1 LIPLRLTVKNF
12 MCYRDELPTLDF
24 EGIHVACLC
33 GDNGHG
39 KTALLDSITW
49 VLWGKA
55 RASTQEELVHQGRQD
70 MAVVLEF
77 MARDQRYRVSRRYS
91 RSGRSRGATILELQV
106 SSGNGFRPITGNSVR
121 ETEARIRDILH
132 LDYETF
138 VNTAFL
144 LQGNAD
150 RFTTSK
156 PTRRKEV
163 LAEVLDLSYYTTL
176 EERAKERSRS
186 SQDGILAAGSAIEMR
201 RQEVSRRPGHE
212 EGLAS
217 VKATLRGLGAGLK
230 SRRGQVASIQ
240 DRLNTLQAGGVELK
254 ALDGRLLERQGEVAE
269 LKRRVRDHEV
279 RVGGHEAMAAREPE
293 IRERS
298 ARLDEVR
305 TELDRLDRAAFA
317 ASGIEQERSRLR
329 EAIAVQ
335 HERLSSR
342 AKQLRHAIETDLEP
356 RAKRLPEIEA
366 ADVELTA
373 DQARL
378 DELEATAGRARAEA
392 GKLAAELERL
402 GVSLD
407 TKTGLER
414 RKAGLEREIAVQGER
429 LSAQADQLRDRISQ
443 ELEPRARRLP
453 AIEEEIRLLALGE
466 ERLAELTDAVRERRR
481 ESEEIDGEL
490 RYLRQAK
497 VDLLAGMEDMRKKF
511 DILVQDGA
519 ECPVCKQPL
528 GSEGTEHLRRE
539 YEAEGRAQ
547 RVSYDENAEEQRV
560 LGIKYKEAVDLVAR
574 RETERDTHQR
584 EAQIAAATLQRDMKD
599 SQEAQRELQPAAV
612 RLREIES
619 GIAERSFAMDK
630 RDELA
635 RLDAELAELDYDP
648 ERRDA
653 VQAGVRETNES
664 ATRLEE
670 ELGEGR
676 RDVQSR
682 AIALGQELDSARS
695 AKAELGPRRTEL
707 DEVEAAIGA
716 QDFARDERDRLSEV
730 EAELRALGY
739 DPDAHRESQQEAKEL
754 EPYGDLSRKL
764 REALDALPGEREALA
779 SSRQALDRGREEAA
793 SDEARRA
800 ELVAELETLS
810 GLESDM
816 ADAQRALAALET
828 QERDARAQEKY
839 LEVELDRLAVMEQEV
854 RRHEKE
860 RSGLVERKGIYD
872 ELAVAFGKNGIQA
885 LIIETA
891 IPQLQDDA
899 NELLGR
905 LTENRMFLKLQ
916 LQEGRRESRMGLPS
930 EELDIKISDE
940 VGTRSYETFSGG
952 ETFRINFAL
961 RIALSKLLARRSG
974 APLPILFIDEGFG
987 TQDATGQERL
997 KEAIQSIQSDFQ
1009 KIIVITHVEQ
1019 VKESFP
1025 NRIEVTKT
1033 PEGSTFV
1040 VV

>member
-1 LIPLRLTVKNF
+1 LIPLKLTVKNF
-12 MCYRDELPTLDF
+12 MCYRDDVPTLDF

-49 VLWGKA
+49 TLWGQA
-55 RASTQEELVHQGRQD
+55 RARTQEELVHQGRQD

-91 RSGRSRGATILELQV
+91 RSGRSKGATILELQV
-106 SSGNGFRPITGNSVR
+106 SSGSGFRPITGNSVR
-121 ETEARIRDILH
+121 ETEARIREILH

-186 SQDGILAAGSAIEMR
+186 SQDGILAAGSAIELR
-201 RQEVSRRPGHE
+201 RQEISRRPGHE

-217 VKATLRGLGAGLK
+217 VKVALQGLGARLD
-230 SRRGQVASIQ
+230 SRRGQAASIQ
-240 DRLNTLQAGGVELK
+240 DRLNTLQARGVELE
-254 ALDGRLLERQGEVAE
+254 ALDQRLLERQGEVAE

-279 RVGGHEAMAAREPE
+279 RVGGHEAVAAREPE

-305 TELDRLDRAAFA
+305 TGLDRLDRAAFA
-317 ASGIEQERSRLR
+317 ASGIERERSRLR

-335 HERLSSR
+335 QERLLSR
-342 AKQLRHAIETDLEP
+342 AKQLRQVIESELEP
-356 RAKRLPEIEA
+356 KAKRLPEIEA
-366 ADVELTA
+366 AHVELTA
-373 DQARL
+373 DQATL
-378 DELEATAGRARAEA
+378 DELEATAGRAREEA
-392 GKLAAELERL
+392 GKMATELERL
-402 GVSLD
+402 GLALD
-407 TKTGLER
+407 TKTELDG

-429 LSAQADQLRDRISQ
+429 LSAQADQLRDRISH
-443 ELEPRARRLP
+443 ELQPRVRRLL
-453 AIEEEIRLLALGE
+453 AIEDELRLLALGE
-466 ERLAELTDAVRERRR
+466 ERLVELAGTISEHRR

-490 RYLRQAK
+490 RYLRQARE
-497 VDLLAGMEDMRKKF
+497 DLLVGMEDMRKKF
-511 DILVQDGA
+511 DILDQDGA

-528 GSEGTEHLRRE
+528 GSEGKEHLRSE
-539 YEAEGRAQ
+539 CEAEGRAQ
-547 RVSYDENAEEQRV
+547 RVSYDENAEEQRA
-560 LGIKYKEAVDLVAR
+560 LGIKHKEAVDLVAR
-574 RETERDTHQR
+574 LETERDTRQR
-584 EAQIAAATLQRDMKD
+584 EAQGAAATLQRDLKD
-599 SQEAQRELQPAAV
+599 SQEAQREMQPAAA

-619 GIAERSFAMDK
+619 GITEWSFAMDK
-630 RDELA
+630 RAELA

-648 ERRDA
+648 ERRAA
-653 VQAGVRETNES
+653 VQAGVRETNERLS
-664 ATRLEE
+664 RLET

-682 AIALGQELDSARS
+682 AIALGQELDSARK
-695 AKAELGPRRTEL
+695 AGAELGPRRAEL
-707 DEVEAAIGA
+707 DRVEAVIGA
-716 QDFARDERDRLSEV
+716 QDFARDERDRLLEV
-730 EAELRALGY
+730 KKELGALGY

-754 EPYGDLSRKL
+754 EPYGDLNRKL
-764 REALDALPGEREALA
+764 LEALDALPSEREALA
-779 SSRQALDRGREEAA
+779 SSQQALERGHREAA
-793 SDEARRA
+793 SDEARRL
-800 ELVAELETLS
+800 ELAGELETLPA
-810 GLESDM
+810 LESDM
-816 ADAQRALAALET
+816 AEEQRAREALET

-839 LEVELDRLAVMEQEV
+839 LEVELDRLAVLEQEV
-854 RRHEKE
+854 RRQEKE
-860 RSGLVERKGIYD
+860 RRGLEEQKGIYD

-916 LQEGRRESRMGLPS
+916 LQEGRRERRMGLPS

-940 VGTRSYETFSGG
+940 VGTRSYESFSGG
-952 ETFRINFAL
+952 EKFRINFAL

-997 KEAIQSIQSDFQ
+997 KEAIQSIQADFQ

-1025 NRIEVTKT
+1025 NRIEVTRT